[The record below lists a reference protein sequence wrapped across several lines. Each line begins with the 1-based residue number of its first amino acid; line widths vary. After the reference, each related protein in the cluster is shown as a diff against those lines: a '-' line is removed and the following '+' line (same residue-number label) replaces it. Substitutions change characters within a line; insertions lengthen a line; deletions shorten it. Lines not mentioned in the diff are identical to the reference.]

1 MTAPRASRPGGT
13 DAPTASAEKGHGGI
27 STTDAAVAAYSRR
40 AGEYAAALGHHG
52 ATAAPDRAFLRRW
65 CAAVDGPLVDL
76 GCGPGHWT
84 AFLHDLRAR
93 ATGGA
98 NNAPEVSGMD
108 PVPEF
113 VTHARATYP
122 GIRYEVGDDAHLPRG
137 CGGVPAWYS
146 LIHLPP
152 PRLKLA
158 LARIAR
164 ALRPGG
170 SVAMGFFESPSLSP
184 FDHAIA
190 VAWRWLLGAMSEA
203 LAAAGLR
210 VEHAETCQDP
220 GSRPHAALVA
230 RRPPG

>member
-1 MTAPRASRPGGT
+1 MTAPRVNRTGCSNDATAADKSPGG
-13 DAPTASAEKGHGGI
+13 DSNA
-27 STTDAAVAAYSRR
+27 DAAVSAYSRR

-52 ATAAPDRAFLRRW
+52 ATAAEDRAFLRRW

-113 VTHARATYP
+113 VTHARAAYP

-137 CGGVPAWYS
+137 CGGVLAWYS

-170 SVAMGFFESPSLSP
+170 SVAMGFFESPNLSP

-190 VAWRWLLGAMSEA
+190 VAWRWPLGAMSEA

-210 VEHAETCQDP
+210 VEYAETRQDP